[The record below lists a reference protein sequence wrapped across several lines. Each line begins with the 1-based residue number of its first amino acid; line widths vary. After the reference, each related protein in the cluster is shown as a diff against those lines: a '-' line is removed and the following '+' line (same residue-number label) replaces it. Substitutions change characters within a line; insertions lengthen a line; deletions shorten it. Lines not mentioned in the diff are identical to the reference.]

1 MTGRMERLQA
11 LLATQRL
18 EALLVGALPNIR
30 YGTGFAGPAGYLV
43 VRQDG
48 ATLYV
53 DGRYGYQP

>member
-1 MTGRMERLQA
+1 MERLQA

-30 YGTGFAGPAGYLV
+30 YRTGFAGPAGYLV